1 MDEIR
6 FVNSF
11 TRDKSTAKEIYGW
24 WYYKRPVF
32 VAFYIIMA
40 IYLFSFIL
48 GFILSPGEM
57 LGDLPVL
64 FFILFGIFIFNLSY
78 FSQVRAMV
86 KRDAEMSGGRELLS
100 TVTVSDSEA
109 VVISFESRTA
119 ISLENMRYAF
129 TTKNYIVLV
138 TKARLMMILKKDSF
152 TQGDT
157 EGFISFLQSKGIKV
171 KGKKK

>member
-11 TRDKSTAKEIYGW
+11 VRDKSTAKEIYGW
-24 WYYKRPVF
+24 WYYKRPLF

-40 IYLFSFIL
+40 LYLLSFIL
-48 GFILSPGEM
+48 GFTFAPGEM
-57 LGDLPVL
+57 LGDIPV
-64 FFILFGIFIFNLSY
+64 FAFIIFGIFIFNLSY

-109 VVISFESRTA
+109 VVTSFDSRTA
-119 ISLENMRYAF
+119 ISLEKMRYAF
-129 TTKNYIVLV
+129 ATKNYIVLV
-138 TKARLMMILKKDSF
+138 TKARLMMILKKDAF
-152 TQGDT
+152 TVGDT
-157 EGFISFLQSKGIKV
+157 DGFISFLQSKGIKV